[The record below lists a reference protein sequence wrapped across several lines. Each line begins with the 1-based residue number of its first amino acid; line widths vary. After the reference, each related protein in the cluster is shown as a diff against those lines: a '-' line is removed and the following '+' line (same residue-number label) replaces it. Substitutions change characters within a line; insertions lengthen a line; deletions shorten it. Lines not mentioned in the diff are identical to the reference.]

1 MPLERHKLDHFTRGW
16 FVGDFSPS
24 LLATDAA
31 EVAVQRYSAGAHEP
45 SHVHKVATE
54 LTLVVAGHARMNG
67 EDIHPG
73 EIIRVAPGT
82 AADFEAVTDV
92 TTVVVKVP
100 CVKGDKYLC
109 NPAAAEAARSV
120 AKR

>member
-16 FVGDFSPS
+16 FVGNFNPT
-24 LLATDAA
+24 LIPTEAA
-31 EVAVQRYSAGAHEP
+31 EVAVQRYQAGAHEP
-45 SHVHKVATE
+45 KHVHRIATE
-54 LTLVVAGHARMNG
+54 LTLVVSGLARMNG
-67 EDIHPG
+67 EDINAG
-73 EIIRVAPGT
+73 EIVRLPPGT

-109 NPAAAEAARSV
+109 DSGATDMARSLG
-120 AKR
+120 KR

>member
-1 MPLERHKLDHFTRGW
+1 MALERHKLDSFTRGW
-16 FVGDFSPS
+16 FVGNFSPT
-24 LLATDAA
+24 LASTDAA
-31 EVAVQRYSAGAHEP
+31 EVAVQRYQAGAYEP
-45 SHVHKVATE
+45 KHVHKVATE
-54 LTLVVAGHARMNG
+54 LTLVVAGQARMNG
-67 EDIHPG
+67 EDIGVG
-73 EIIRVAPGT
+73 EIVRIPPGT

-109 NPAAAEAARSV
+109 DPASSEAAARV

>member
-1 MPLERHKLDHFTRGW
+1 MPIERHKLDHFTRGW

-24 LLATDAA
+24 LIATDAA
-31 EVAVQRYSAGAHEP
+31 EVAVQRYAAGAYEP

-54 LTLVVAGHARMNG
+54 LTLLVTGHARMNG

-73 EIIRVAPGT
+73 EIIRISPGT

-109 NPAAAEAARSV
+109 HSAAAEDPCAL